1 MRHDLFPLTITA
13 ARPRASLSDALTGHK
28 DALARTLASAGAVLY
43 RGFAPISGEEL
54 DALVRSLSSAPYR
67 NDEES
72 SPRNHVYGNVYTS
85 TNYRSEM
92 DIFPHNENSYKQ
104 EIPTKLFFY
113 CVDPGSEGGATPIVD
128 CRKVLNR
135 IDPAVR
141 RRFEARRWMYVRN
154 YTAGIGV
161 PWQEAFNTQSRDAV
175 EAYCLS
181 QDIQFEWL
189 GEESLKTWQI
199 RDPVLRHPV
208 SGDAA
213 WFNHATFFNIETL
226 DADLRASLREMFGDD
241 GLPHNTYYGD
251 GAPIEPEVVNMLQ
264 QAYLAEAVP
273 VAWQGGDLLVVD
285 NLITAH
291 ARKPFKGERRIYLA
305 QADPVQRGD
314 LPGIETA
321 TAPESGAFVAA
332 TG

>member
-1 MRHDLFPLTITA
+1 MKHDQFPVTITA
-13 ARPRASLSDALTGHK
+13 TRPGASLSEALAGQK

-43 RGFAPISGEEL
+43 RDFAPISGEEL
-54 DALVRSLSSAPYR
+54 DTLARSLSSAPYR

-72 SPRNHVYGNVYTS
+72 SPRNHVHGNVYTS

-135 IDPAVR
+135 IDHAVR

-175 EAYCLS
+175 EAYCRS

-189 GEESLKTWQI
+189 GDESLKTWQI

-208 SGDAA
+208 SGDVA

-251 GAPIEPEVVNMLQ
+251 GGPIEPEVVHMLQ

-291 ARKPFKGERRIYLA
+291 ARKPFKGQRRIYLA
-305 QADPVQRGD
+305 QADPVNRSRLGD
-314 LPGIETA
+314 IKLTQEREGKTLAA
-321 TAPESGAFVAA
+321 TAG
-332 TG
+332 

>member
-1 MRHDLFPLTITA
+1 MKHDPFPLTFTA
-13 ARPRASLSDALTGHK
+13 ARPGDSLSDALAGHK
-28 DALARTLASAGAVLY
+28 NALGRTLASAGAVLY

-92 DIFPHNENSYKQ
+92 DIFPHNENSYKK

-113 CVDPGSEGGATPIVD
+113 CVHPGSEGGATPIVD

-135 IDPAVR
+135 IDHAVR

-161 PWQEAFNTQSRDAV
+161 PWQEAFNTQSRDEV
-175 EAYCLS
+175 EAYCRS
-181 QDIQFEWL
+181 QDIQFEWH
-189 GEESLKTWQI
+189 GDESLKTWQI
-199 RDPVLRHPV
+199 RDPIVRHPV

-251 GAPIEPEVVNMLQ
+251 GGPIEPEVVHMLQ
-264 QAYLAEAVP
+264 QAYLAEALP
-273 VAWQGGDLLVVD
+273 VAWESGDLLIVD

-305 QADPVQRGD
+305 QADPVQRGC
-314 LPGIETA
+314 LPGVEPA
-321 TAPESGAFVAA
+321 TAQGRAARVAA

>member
-1 MRHDLFPLTITA
+1 MTQDPLPFTVMAPT
-13 ARPRASLSDALTGHK
+13 RGDALS
-28 DALARTLASAGAVLY
+28 AYLAAHGAELEPRLVRAGAVLY

-72 SPRNHVYGNVYTS
+72 SPRNHVHGNVYTS

-104 EIPTKLFFY
+104 ELPTRLFFY
-113 CVDPGSEGGATPIVD
+113 CVHPGSEGGATPIVD
-128 CRKVLNR
+128 CRKVLER
-135 IDPAVR
+135 IDPSVR
-141 RRFEARRWMYVRN
+141 LRFEERRWMYVRN
-154 YTAGIGV
+154 YTAGIGI
-161 PWQEAFNTQSRDAV
+161 PWQEAFNTRSRDDV
-175 EAYCLS
+175 ESYCRG
-181 QDIQFEWL
+181 QDIQFEWV

-199 RDPVLRHPV
+199 RDPLLTHPV
-208 SGDAA
+208 TGEVA

-226 DADLRASLREMFGDD
+226 DEDLRASLRDMFGDD

-251 GAPIEPEVVNMLQ
+251 GSPIEPEVIRMLQ
-264 QAYLAEAVP
+264 RAYLAEAVP
-273 VAWQGGDLLVVD
+273 VNWQTGDLLVVD

-305 QADPVQRGD
+305 QADPVHRDQLGHVTVTTRQRENSIIAIDG
-314 LPGIETA
+314 
-321 TAPESGAFVAA
+321 
-332 TG
+332 